1 MLLGRF
7 TPQLFFLLRFFAG
20 LMFAIH
26 GAQKLLGWPP
36 MPSGMGGGKLPPL
49 LLVAGAIELVAGLM
63 IAIGLLADWAAFI
76 ASGEM
81 AIAFF
86 VGHVATHH
94 VLNPIVNMGE
104 PAVLYCFVFLFI
116 AGYGA
121 GIWSVDAAM
130 RRGRRVT

>member
-7 TPQLFFLLRFFAG
+7 TPQLFLLLRLFAG

-36 MPSGMGGGKLPPL
+36 MPGGMGGGKLPTL
-49 LLVAGAIELVAGLM
+49 LLVGGAIELVGGLM
-63 IAIGLLADWAAFI
+63 IAIGLFADWAAFI

-81 AIAFF
+81 AVAFF
-86 VGHVATHH
+86 MGHVAPHH
-94 VLNPIVNMGE
+94 VLNPIVNKGE

-116 AGYGA
+116 AGYGS
-121 GIWSVDAAM
+121 GICSVDAAM
-130 RRGRRVT
+130 GRGKR

>member
-1 MLLGRF
+1 MFLGRF
-7 TPQLFFLLRFFAG
+7 TPQLFALLRIVSG

-36 MPSGMGGGKLPPL
+36 MPAGMGGKLPPQ
-49 LLVAGAIELVAGLM
+49 LLVAGVIELVGGLM
-63 IAIGLLADWAAFI
+63 IAIGLFADWAAFL

-81 AIAFF
+81 AAAFF
-86 VGHVATHH
+86 IGHFGPHH
-94 VLNPIVNMGE
+94 VLNPIVNKGE

-121 GIWSVDAAM
+121 GIWSVDAA
-130 RRGRRVT
+130 RGRGRRSR

>member
-7 TPQLFFLLRFFAG
+7 TPQLFALLRIVAG

-36 MPSGMGGGKLPPL
+36 MPAGMGGKLPPL
-49 LLVAGAIELVAGLM
+49 MLVAGTIELVGGLM
-63 IAIGLLADWAAFI
+63 IAIGLFADWAAFI

-81 AIAFF
+81 AAAFF
-86 VGHVATHH
+86 MGHALPHH
-94 VLNPIVNMGE
+94 VLNPIVNKGE

-121 GIWSVDAAM
+121 GIWSVDGAR
-130 RRGRRVT
+130 RRGKRGR

>member
-7 TPQLFFLLRFFAG
+7 TPQLFVLLRLVAG

-36 MPSGMGGGKLPPL
+36 MPAGMGGKLPPL
-49 LLVAGAIELVAGLM
+49 MLVAGTIELVGGLM
-63 IAIGLLADWAAFI
+63 IAIGLFADWAAFI

-81 AIAFF
+81 AAAFF
-86 VGHVATHH
+86 MGHFAPHH
-94 VLNPIVNMGE
+94 VLNPIVNKGE

-121 GIWSVDAAM
+121 GICSVDAAM
-130 RRGRRVT
+130 KRGRR